1 MRRPAIRGRSGV
13 SPMVSD
19 VMLTSIVVVSMAI
32 LLAWASWYAYSNPSK
47 MAVKERFFVEDVWFN
62 GTSTM
67 GIYIYNFGKVSVTI
81 NRIYINGT
89 DFTDYSF
96 TDSSPL
102 SSNPL
107 YLRPG
112 EGGRIDV
119 KFPGGFQPGA
129 PQRVRVVSSRGAYV
143 EVVAVASW

>member
-19 VMLTSIVVVSMAI
+19 AILTGIVVVSMAI
-32 LLAWASWYAYSNPSK
+32 LLVWASWYAYSNPSK

-62 GTSTM
+62 STSTM

-81 NRIYINGT
+81 NRVYINGT
-89 DFTDYSF
+89 DFTDYS
-96 TDSSPL
+96 SL
-102 SSNPL
+102 SSSPL

-112 EGGRIDV
+112 EGGQIYIE
-119 KFPGGFQPGA
+119 FPGGFKPGA
-129 PQRVRVVSSRGAYV
+129 PQRVRVVSSRGTYV
-143 EVVAVASW
+143 EVIAVVPC